1 VVACCYAPCQRISQS
16 ASIEGVYYPSHENF
30 ESIQRL
36 FLIGPLSPSE
46 RETASQYRYQFSLRD
61 ARMALPHSIRA
72 YAGDHVCHS
81 DASSYFLIRFEAT
94 RQARID
100 PLQPLLW

>member
-16 ASIEGVYYPSHENF
+16 ASIEGSYYPSHENF

-36 FLIGPLSPSE
+36 FLIGTLGPSE

-61 ARMALPHSIRA
+61 AGMTLPYAIRA
-72 YAGDHVCHS
+72 YSGDHVCHS
-81 DASSYFLIRFEAT
+81 DAHSHVLERFET
-94 RQARID
+94 PRQAKHGPMHR
-100 PLQPLLW
+100 